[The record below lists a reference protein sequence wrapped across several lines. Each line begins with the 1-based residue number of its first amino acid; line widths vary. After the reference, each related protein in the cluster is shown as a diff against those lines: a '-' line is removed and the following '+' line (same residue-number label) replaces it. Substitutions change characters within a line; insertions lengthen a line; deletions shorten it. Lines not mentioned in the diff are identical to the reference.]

1 MRSNFLI
8 SMTSLLALALAGGCS
23 KDDSPAPL
31 PDMSEATYTG
41 TGLELYYQGEA
52 MPGKRAVVKVD
63 KDGGKLDMTFNSILD
78 LSEIAGAGL
87 TGQLQGPGITPGDA
101 VLTLSAPYTAGDGV
115 YVVSGDGSTD
125 YLTFKYAGEVG
136 KDKMTFSLT
145 DCKLKNTMLAGNV
158 FAPAPLKREGLM
170 DITSMPF
177 HLVWELDPAAGIEIP
192 LSEVLKG
199 IVVAP
204 VIPVYEGTAYTSLA
218 QAFCSLVKTMA
229 LTESGNVPVMYVST
243 LGGAAHVATTCGN
256 MIQYVPAENG
266 VKLYLNPL
274 SVFSEFLLATSNNK
288 NDEKFDFAEMFK
300 AASETG
306 SDATSVMMDPAV
318 TKALLMVMI
327 ESLAPQI
334 AGGVPMA
341 LEPTAVGA
349 DLYFDTATS
358 VTFLATVLQNVL
370 KNPELSALLQQE
382 LGKLDL
388 PGVKPEQVG
397 ALLQALPGYLTKTT
411 RLEIG
416 LSLVKAS

>member
-1 MRSNFLI
+1 MEVV
-8 SMTSLLALALAGGCS
+8 LA
-23 KDDSPAPL
+23 
-31 PDMSEATYTG
+31 
-41 TGLELYYQGEA
+41 
-52 MPGKRAVVKVD
+52 
-63 KDGGKLDMTFNSILD
+63 
-78 LSEIAGAGL
+78 
-87 TGQLQGPGITPGDA
+87 
-101 VLTLSAPYTAGDGV
+101 
-115 YVVSGDGSTD
+115 
-125 YLTFKYAGEVG
+125 
-136 KDKMTFSLT
+136 
-145 DCKLKNTMLAGNV
+145 
-158 FAPAPLKREGLM
+158 
-170 DITSMPF
+170 
-177 HLVWELDPAAGIEIP
+177 
-192 LSEVLKG
+192 
-199 IVVAP
+199 
-204 VIPVYEGTAYTSLA
+204 
-218 QAFCSLVKTMA
+218 
-229 LTESGNVPVMYVST
+229 
-243 LGGAAHVATTCGN
+243 
-256 MIQYVPAENG
+256 AENG